1 MYEIR
6 FYCLHSLKGG
16 GATDVTPAEEQVKWI
31 AVGAVVLAVL
41 VAILTT
47 VCVCEIVCGK
57 RQRKYVF
64 DRGMHLKGRRKE
76 GSLHS
81 DKASTCV
88 CMGI

>member
-41 VAILTT
+41 VSILTT
-47 VCVCEIVCGK
+47 VLVCGIVCGK
-57 RQRKYVF
+57 RRRKYVF
-64 DRGMHLKGRRKE
+64 DAGMHLEGKE
-76 GSLHS
+76 AANGE
-81 DKASTCV
+81 KNPT
-88 CMGI
+88 